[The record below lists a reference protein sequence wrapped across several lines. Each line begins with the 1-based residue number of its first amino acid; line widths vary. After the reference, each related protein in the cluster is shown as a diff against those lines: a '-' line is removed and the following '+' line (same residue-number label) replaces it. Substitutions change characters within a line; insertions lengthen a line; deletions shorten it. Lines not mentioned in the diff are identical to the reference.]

1 MNVRQVDHMTV
12 EIAYL
17 KAMQR
22 AGKKAVLWD
31 DFDPS
36 QKHQL
41 VLTPRQM
48 AMWKMLSSVTSNCK
62 E

>member
-1 MNVRQVDHMTV
+1 MDAV
-12 EIAYL
+12 ELAYL

-22 AGKKAVLWD
+22 AGKKAVLWE

-41 VLTPRQM
+41 VLTPQQM
-48 AMWKMLSSVTSNCK
+48 ATWKMLQERDGESQ
-62 E
+62 